1 MESERVL
8 ETEARKRL
16 ARASSISETLQ
27 RTCQAQNTVIEDL
40 ISSIPDP
47 DELREQIAEATSH
60 INECLAQT
68 SNYERILSS
77 HLRDSRNQSH
87 PGDFLKN
94 ILTNLQRSLF
104 ELAKSQSSVSIVD
117 VIQLE
122 DQLSDVIDSICDQN
136 LSHDSPDAQNAII
149 KRKQSHTMR
158 IIDLLQFIQAQ
169 QAQNLPTST

>member
-1 MESERVL
+1 MHGETVI

-16 ARASSISETLQ
+16 DRASSISKTLQ

-47 DELREQIAEATSH
+47 DELREQIADTASQ
-60 INECLAQT
+60 IDECLAQT
-68 SNYERILSS
+68 SNYQRILSS
-77 HLRDSRNQSH
+77 HLRESRNVSD

-94 ILTNLQRSLF
+94 ILTNLQRSLL
-104 ELAKSQSSVSIVD
+104 ELTKSQSSVSIVD

-122 DQLSDVIDSICDQN
+122 DQLSEVIDSICDQN
-136 LSHDSPDAQNAII
+136 LTHDSQDAQNARI

-158 IIDLLQFIQAQ
+158 IIGLLQFIQAQ
-169 QAQNLPTST
+169 QAQNLCEST